1 MPGPEALALAE
12 KRLKSDRSTPWKA
25 FVSQEAYIL
34 GDMAQVPSKPPH
46 HRPKGFQNN
55 YQDFEPKSLAQV
67 LRWRMAAALGGKP
80 RPPQTPI
87 PVVVPDLAFVQNN
100 VGSKQQ
106 PAVTWIGHATVLA
119 QVGGL
124 NVLTDPMFSLRASP
138 LGFIG
143 PKRQQ
148 PPGIDLWNLPAIDL
162 VLVSHNHYDHLD
174 LDSVAALARQGGGS
188 PLFVVPLGL
197 AAWFHRAGIERVI
210 ELDWWQSHSLQ
221 TSRGVAELVLVP
233 AQHWSARG
241 VSDQMAS
248 LWGGFALFAPDCHFF
263 YAGDT
268 GYSRD
273 FVDMRER
280 FAERQTAELGGGFD
294 IALLPLG
301 AYEPRWFMQQQHVNV
316 PEAIKIHR
324 DLGAKR
330 SLGVHWGTF
339 ALSDE
344 ALDEPPRAL
353 AALRAAEAL
362 SEQEFFTLAIGE
374 TQRLAPREALASS
387 ETPIT

>member
-1 MPGPEALALAE
+1 MLA
-12 KRLKSDRSTPWKA
+12 RMSPP
-25 FVSQEAYIL
+25 
-34 GDMAQVPSKPPH
+34 PSKPSH
-46 HRPKGFQNN
+46 HRPDGFQNN
-55 YQDFEPKSLAQV
+55 YQPFVPKSLAEV
-67 LRWRMAAALGGKP
+67 LRWRWEATAGGRP
-80 RPPQTPI
+80 RPPQAPI
-87 PVVVPDLAFVQNN
+87 PVVAPELAFVQNN
-100 VGSKQQ
+100 SGRTQQ

-119 QVGGL
+119 QIGGL
-124 NVLTDPMFSLRASP
+124 NLLTDPIFSQRASP

-148 PPGIDLWNLPAIDL
+148 PPGLGLGQLPAIDL

-174 LDSVAALARQGGGS
+174 LASVTALSRQGGGS

-197 AAWFHRAGIERVI
+197 AAWFRRAGIQRVI
-210 ELDWWQSHSLQ
+210 ELDWWQSHALQ
-221 TSRGVAELVLVP
+221 TTRGVAELMLVP

-241 VSDQMAS
+241 LKDRMAT

-273 FVDMRER
+273 FADMRER
-280 FAERQTAELGGGFD
+280 FAERQTPALGGGFD

-301 AYEPRWFMQQQHVNV
+301 AYEPRWFMQAQHVNV
-316 PEAIKIHR
+316 PEAVTIHR

-344 ALDEPPRAL
+344 ALDEPPRVL
-353 AALRAAEAL
+353 AALREAEAL
-362 SEQEFFTLAIGE
+362 SEDEFFTLAIGQ
-374 TQRLAPREALASS
+374 TRRLPAREAQ
-387 ETPIT
+387 